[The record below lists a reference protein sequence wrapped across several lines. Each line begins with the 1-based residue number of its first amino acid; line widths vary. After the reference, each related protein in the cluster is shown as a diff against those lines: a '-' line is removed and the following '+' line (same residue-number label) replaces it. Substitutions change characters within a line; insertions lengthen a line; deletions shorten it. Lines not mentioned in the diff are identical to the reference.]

1 MLADGYLVCGDL
13 SPQWIHF
20 LLGYGILLQ
29 LADDLQ
35 DLYTDAASK
44 HWTLFSIYYQ
54 HKTVDSQVQKLRN
67 FSHEVFKTF
76 PGDWSASNKV
86 LIEVMRKAVDY
97 LIFDA
102 ASMSRRVVSEVIWK
116 DLKSSSPSM
125 SDSRKN

>member
-102 ASMSRRVVSEVIWK
+102 AIHVQ
-116 DLKSSSPSM
+116 KSCQRSYLERLEKQFPVNV
-125 SDSRKN
+125 RQQEN